1 MITEISVPLA
11 AKIIGCDP
19 QALRKSIDNGTFEY
33 GIRYQPD
40 KKKRPSYSVAWL
52 PLKKIY
58 GLTDEDLNIIKY
70 NR

>member
-11 AKIIGCDP
+11 AKIIGCNP
-19 QALRKSIDNGTFEY
+19 QALRRSIDNGTFQY

-40 KKKRPSYSVAWL
+40 KNKRPSYSVAWL

-58 GLTDEDLNIIKY
+58 GLTDEDLDRIKK
-70 NR
+70 